1 MSQRPKEEMTY
12 SIMRRN
18 VRKQVVLP
26 FKFYRLRV
34 EATLSISTQLTPLKT
49 ILPPIQ
55 LSYLKRWFIREEILT
70 ELRKIKNIKDAD
82 LHIEVFAVYGTSKAI
97 GEYER
102 YLGELFFF
110 MSDIH
115 AYDKTEYRYKASKA
129 YYEQPEKSDFIAKR
143 L

>member
-1 MSQRPKEEMTY
+1 MSQRPKEELTY
-12 SIMRRN
+12 SMMRRN

-26 FKFYRLRV
+26 FKFYRLLI
-34 EATLSISTQLTPLKT
+34 EATVTVSSQLTPYKT
-49 ILPPIQ
+49 TLVPIQ
-55 LSYLKRWFIREEILT
+55 LSYLKRWFIRDAVLG